1 MNKETEIM
9 ARMNALNNAA
19 IAMQATLEKFEE
31 PQNIEDVADKI
42 IEIAREKFL
51 KFILEPLEKEEDPFI
66 MVYIDKGKYDPD
78 DEKYKDFFEKNG
90 FKKSPQGGWHKRIRQ
105 QEYNKWLNEEKD
117 GKKINDWILR
127 AFEVKTQ
134 VADVQEEEKC

>member
-66 MVYIDKGKYDPD
+66 MVYIDKGKYDPKD
-78 DEKYKDFFEKNG
+78 AKYKDFFEKHD
-90 FKKSPQGGWHKRIRQ
+90 FKKSKGGYYKRMKQ
-105 QEYNKWLNEEKD
+105 SEYEKLIQD
-117 GKKINDWILR
+117 HDWITKS
-127 AFEVKTQ
+127 FKIKTEVARK
-134 VADVQEEEKC
+134 QEEEK

>member
-51 KFILEPLEKEEDPFI
+51 KFILEPLEKEENPFI
-66 MVYIDKGKYDPD
+66 MIYINKGKYDPD

-134 VADVQEEEKC
+134 VADVQEEEK